1 MSDWIDPQ
9 PVVIPD
15 ALRSAV
21 GGHPLVAETLAHRG
35 FTSPDSA
42 RAFLDPDYYV
52 PSPAADLPDLTHA
65 VERIWQALRAG
76 EHIAIW
82 GDFDVDGQTSTAVLV
97 EALRWLSSRSKL
109 QQILSLSYQ
118 VPLRQQGH
126 GVHLPSLAG
135 LLDQGV
141 TLLITCDTG
150 VDAFTA
156 VERAATRGCDVI
168 ITDHHDLP
176 ASLPPACAVVN
187 PNRLAKEHALRHLPG
202 VGVAY
207 KLVEGLFA
215 SAGYDTEVGE
225 LLDLVALGI
234 VADVATQVA
243 DVRYLL
249 QRGLEV
255 LRTTQRVG
263 LQALLE
269 QAELDPKGLSEE
281 HIAYQLAPRLNA
293 LGRLGDANEGVQ
305 LLLTQN
311 LTQARVLA
319 AQMDGLNYERRLIAS
334 QVLQATLQQV
344 ERNPSLLDYRA
355 LVLASNDWHVGI
367 LGPVAGRL
375 AERFQRPA
383 IVLSVSPDGL
393 ARGSARSVPGCDIRA
408 AIEQTAHL
416 LIRFGGH
423 PGAAG
428 LTLDPL
434 NIDSFRKALSRAVIA
449 VWDSK
454 AASPGLQIDAQV
466 SLDQLSVELAD
477 QLDRL
482 APFGPG
488 NPPVQLATHNLRL
501 VADSIIGRN
510 EEHRRLVVADEQG
523 TQQTVLWWQGGDQ
536 PLPEGWFDLAYTV
549 RSRDYRGEAHLQV
562 EWIDARPRERVG
574 VAFEQPKRQ
583 VIDWRRE
590 TDPKVLLD
598 RIPRGSVALW
608 AEGEDSKT
616 LAEIGGVD
624 RLKLT
629 PSSILVV
636 WTAPP
641 GPAELVEVI
650 GVVDPEVVY
659 VIALQPPVTGLR
671 PFLERLTG
679 MLSYDLR
686 ARAGH
691 VSVSRLAAALG
702 QREATIRAGVEW
714 LAARGQVQVVE
725 AEDDGFALRAGGQ
738 PSTDLRAVEARLRR
752 LINESDAYRRH
763 FRSAPVAT
771 LGVSG

>member
-1 MSDWIDPQ
+1 MADWINPQ
-9 PVVIPD
+9 PVVISA
-15 ALRSAV
+15 ALRDAV
-21 GGHPLVAETLAHRG
+21 GGHPLVAETLARRG
-35 FTSPDSA
+35 FATPESA
-42 RAFLDPDYYV
+42 RAFLDPDYYA
-52 PSPAADLPDLTHA
+52 PSPASDLPDLNPA

-97 EALRWLSSRSKL
+97 EALRWLSSRAKL
-109 QQILSLSYQ
+109 QQGSYLSYQ

-126 GVHLPSLAG
+126 GVHLPALDR
-135 LLDQGV
+135 LLEQDV

-156 VERAATRGCDVI
+156 VERAAMRGCDVI

-176 ASLPPACAVVN
+176 ERLPPAFAVVN
-187 PNRLAKEHALRHLPG
+187 PKRLAKEHALRHLPG

-207 KLVEGLFA
+207 KLIEGLFA
-215 SAGYDTEVGE
+215 SSGYGTETRE

-234 VADVATQVA
+234 VADIATQVA

-255 LRTTQRVG
+255 LQTTQRVG
-263 LQALLE
+263 LHALLE
-269 QAELDPKGLSEE
+269 QAELHAKGLSEE
-281 HIAYQLAPRLNA
+281 HIAFQLAPRLNA
-293 LGRLGDANEGVQ
+293 LGRLGDGNEGVE

-334 QVLQATLQQV
+334 QVFQSALQQI
-344 ERNPSLLDYRA
+344 ERDPSVLDYRA
-355 LVLASNDWHVGI
+355 LVLAGNDWHVGV
-367 LGPVAGRL
+367 LGLVAGRL

-383 IVLSVSPDGL
+383 VVLSVSPDSP
-393 ARGSARSVPGCDIRA
+393 AHGSARSVPGCDIRA

-428 LTLDPL
+428 LTLDPS
-434 NIDSFRKALSRAVIA
+434 NVESFRKALSRAVIA
-449 VWDSK
+449 VWDSE
-454 AASPGLQIDAQV
+454 AASPGLQIDALV
-466 SLDQLSVELAD
+466 SLDQLSLELVD
-477 QLDRL
+477 QLERL

-488 NPPVQLATHNLRL
+488 NTPVQLATHNLRI
-501 VADSIIGRN
+501 VEDSIIGRN

-523 TQQTVLWWQGGDQ
+523 AQQTVLWWQGADQ
-536 PLPEGWFDLAYTV
+536 SPPEGWFDLAYTV
-549 RSRDYRGEAHLQV
+549 RSRDYRGEMHLQV

-574 VAFEQPKRQ
+574 MVVERPKRK
-583 VIDWRRE
+583 VVDWRQE
-590 TDPKVLLD
+590 TDLRILLD
-598 RIPRGSVALW
+598 RVPKGSVAIW
-608 AEGEDSKT
+608 AEGEDLNT
-616 LAEIGGVD
+616 LAQIGGTD
-624 RLKLT
+624 RLNLT

-641 GPAELVEVI
+641 GPVELAEAMT
-650 GVVDPEVVY
+650 VVDPEAVY
-659 VIALQPPVTGLR
+659 LIALQPSVAGLR
-671 PFLERLTG
+671 SFLERLTG
-679 MLSYDLR
+679 MLSYDMR

-691 VSVSRLAAALG
+691 VSVPRLAAALG
-702 QREATIRAGVEW
+702 HREATVRAGVEW
-714 LAARGQVQVVE
+714 LAARGQMQVVE
-725 AEDDGFALRAGGQ
+725 AEEDRLTLRTGGQ
-738 PSTDLRAVEARLRR
+738 PSMNLQAVESRLRR
-752 LINESDAYRRH
+752 LLDETAAYRRH
-763 FRSAPVAT
+763 FRAAPVAT

>member
-9 PVVIPD
+9 PVAVSD
-15 ALRSAV
+15 ALRDAV
-21 GGHPLVAETLAHRG
+21 GGHPLVAEALARRG
-35 FTSPDSA
+35 FSAPDSA

-52 PSPAADLPDLTHA
+52 PAPASDLPDLTQA
-65 VERIWQALRAG
+65 VERIWRALRAG
-76 EHIAIW
+76 ERIAVW

-97 EALRWLSSRSKL
+97 EALRWLSSRSEF
-109 QQILSLSYQ
+109 QQVLSLFYQ
-118 VPLRQQGH
+118 VPHRQQGH
-126 GVHLPSLAG
+126 GVHLPSLTR

-156 VERAATRGCDVI
+156 IERAAMRGCDVI

-176 ASLPPACAVVN
+176 PRLPPAFAVVN
-187 PNRLAKEHALRHLPG
+187 PNRLAKEHPLRYLPG

-215 SAGYDTEVGE
+215 SSGYGTEARKM
-225 LLDLVALGI
+225 LDLVALGI

-249 QRGLEV
+249 QCGLEV
-255 LRTTQRVG
+255 LRTTRRVG

-293 LGRLGDANEGVQ
+293 LGRLGDANEGVE
-305 LLLTQN
+305 LLLTRN

-319 AQMDGLNYERRLIAS
+319 AQMDGLNYERRLITN
-334 QVLQATLQQV
+334 QVFQAALQQI

-355 LVLASNDWHVGI
+355 LVLAGNDWHVGV
-367 LGPVAGRL
+367 LGLVAGRL
-375 AERFQRPA
+375 AERFQRP
-383 IVLSVSPDGL
+383 VVMLSVSPDSP
-393 ARGSARSVPGCDIRA
+393 AHGSARSVPGCDICA

-416 LIRFGGH
+416 LVRFGGH

-428 LTLDPL
+428 LTLDPS
-434 NIDSFRKALSRAVIA
+434 NIESFRKALSRAVIA
-449 VWDSK
+449 VWDSR

-466 SLDQLSVELAD
+466 SLGQLSLELED

-488 NPPVQLATHNLRL
+488 NTPVKLATHNLRI
-501 VADSIIGRN
+501 VEDSIIGRN
-510 EEHRRLVVADEQG
+510 EEHRRVVVADEQG

-536 PLPEGWFDLAYTV
+536 SLPDGWFDLAYTV
-549 RSRDYRGEAHLQV
+549 RSRDYRGEAHLEV
-562 EWIDARPRERVG
+562 VWIDARPRERVG
-574 VAFEQPKRQ
+574 VVLQQPKRK
-583 VIDWRRE
+583 VVDWRQE
-590 TDPKVLLD
+590 VDLNILLD
-598 RIPRGSVALW
+598 RVPKGSVALW
-608 AEGEDSKT
+608 AEGEDPNR
-616 LAEIGGVD
+616 LAEIGGAG
-624 RLKLT
+624 RFELT
-629 PSSILVV
+629 PSSILVI

-641 GPAELVEVI
+641 GPAELAEAMT
-650 GVVDPEVVY
+650 VVDPEVVY
-659 VIALQPPVTGLR
+659 LIALQPPVASLR
-671 PFLERLTG
+671 SFLERLTR

-686 ARAGH
+686 VRGGY

-702 QREATIRAGVEW
+702 HREATIRTGVEW
-714 LAARGQVQVVE
+714 LASRSQMQVIE
-725 AEDDGFALRAGGQ
+725 AEEDGLALRSGGQ
-738 PSTDLRAVEARLRR
+738 PPMDLQAVEMRLRR
-752 LINESDAYRRH
+752 LINETAAYRRH

-771 LGVSG
+771 LDVSG